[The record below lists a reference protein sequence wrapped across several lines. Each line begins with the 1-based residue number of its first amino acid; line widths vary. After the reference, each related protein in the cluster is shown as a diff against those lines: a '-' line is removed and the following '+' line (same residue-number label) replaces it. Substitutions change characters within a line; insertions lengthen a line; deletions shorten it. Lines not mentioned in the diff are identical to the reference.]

1 MQENHT
7 ILITRKHDEKD
18 HRLHDEYRLYISG
31 ELKLINECRPE
42 IETGF

>member
-18 HRLHDEYRLYISG
+18 HRLHDENRLYISG
-31 ELKLINECRPE
+31 DGKIINDF
-42 IETGF
+42 THQFT